1 MKNLIESCATRVVS
15 LLREKHS
22 LNVLLFPELLG
33 ERSVIV
39 YQALGWLA
47 REGKVRHVMNGRQC
61 YLRLAEETESPRG
74 SGKGKGAG
82 DALI

>member
-1 MKNLIESCATRVVS
+1 MKDLIEKCAARVVS

-33 ERSVIV
+33 ERSAIA

-47 REGKVRHVMNGRQC
+47 REGKVRYVMKGRQC
-61 YLRLAEETESPRG
+61 YLWLAEETESPRG